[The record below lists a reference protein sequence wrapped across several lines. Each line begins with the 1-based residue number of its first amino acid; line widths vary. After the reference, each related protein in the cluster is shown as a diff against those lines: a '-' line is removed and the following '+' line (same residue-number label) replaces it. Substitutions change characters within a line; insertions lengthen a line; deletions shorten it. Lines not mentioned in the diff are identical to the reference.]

1 LGLAIVKIVDDERVA
16 RFVGE
21 RVGRVIVPPF
31 TVMGIERNGEIVAG
45 VIFNHYEVTDVHV
58 TIAGHGWTRG
68 FLAEVGHYVFG
79 ALRCERI
86 TVVTEQPEVVRIA
99 ERLGGEIEG
108 LMRNHFGQG
117 RDGIVLGILKTDY
130 RY

>member
-1 LGLAIVKIVDDERVA
+1 MKIVDDDRVA

-21 RVGRVIVPPF
+21 RVGSVICPPF
-31 TVMGIERNGEIVAG
+31 TSMGIEKDGEIVAG
-45 VIFNHYEVTDVHV
+45 VVFNHYEVTDVHV

-86 TVVTEQPEVVRIA
+86 TVITEQPEVVRIT

-117 RDGIVLGILKTDY
+117 RDGFVLGILKSDY

>member
-1 LGLAIVKIVDDERVA
+1 MKIVDDDRVA

-21 RVGRVIVPPF
+21 RVGAVICPPF
-31 TVMGIERNGEIVAG
+31 TSMGIERDGEIVAG
-45 VIFNHYEVTDVHV
+45 VVFNHYEVTDVHV

-86 TVVTEQPEVVRIA
+86 TVITEQPEVVRIA

-117 RDGIVLGILKTDY
+117 RDGFVLGILKSDY

>member
-1 LGLAIVKIVDDERVA
+1 VKIVDDERVA

-108 LMRNHFGQG
+108 LMRSHFGQG